1 MCDPKQRRFNCTGC
15 TAGYGGHRCQIKLPQ
30 TCKDLLSSGVRR
42 NGIHTVYDQKDKPFK
57 VFCDFTS
64 ESGAA
69 WTLVQSH
76 TLANNDQFKKK
87 PLYLFDEP
95 VNEDSPEWNAYRLSK
110 SRMMSVRQTS
120 THWRATC
127 NFPTDGVDFRD
138 YLRASLGDFDIMA
151 ASINRC
157 MRYEYLNIRGI
168 ACTGCS
174 AWTFYSDKAPHI
186 DSWLSSEKGCEFNGR
201 AKGAVNGEDNFGFYY
216 QSNIAFRCSSS
227 ASSTT
232 EYWIGTV

>member
-1 MCDPKQRRFNCTGC
+1 M
-15 TAGYGGHRCQIKLPQ
+15 
-30 TCKDLLSSGVRR
+30 
-42 NGIHTVYDQKDKPFK
+42 YDQQDKPFK

-151 ASINRC
+151 SSTSQCR
-157 MRYEYLNIRGI
+157 RYEFINIRGI
-168 ACTGCS
+168 KCSACT
-174 AWTFYSDKAPHI
+174 AWTFYESRYTIHI
-186 DSWLSSEKGCEFNGR
+186 DSDKSLSKGCEFDGKSGVR
-201 AKGAVNGEDNFGFYY
+201 TSEDNFGFYGTV
-216 QSNIAFRCSSS
+216 NEVFRCSSLP
-227 ASSTT
+227 SSTT
-232 EYWIGTV
+232 QYWIGTMGDKSGG